1 MNENE
6 TQEQQPEQ
14 NNSVTNPTQQEAPQ
28 KDEGMPTGIQEQVP
42 EGDDLDNVE
51 FVKPDNFPGKFW
63 DENDGP
69 DVEGLAKAYGE
80 LEKKFHNGDYKAPE
94 DYDIKFLEEKGVTN
108 DDSLLNEF
116 TQWAKDNNISQ
127 SAFEKITNTYI
138 GMNEQ
143 EQQAEEDFIKDE
155 KQKLGNN
162 ADAIID
168 NTIQWGKSLVSKG
181 VLTDDEY
188 TELENWGGTAEG
200 IRLLGKFR
208 QMMGEKEITTTPV
221 EGVQLDKEELQAL
234 VADPRYG
241 NDMRYT
247 RDVERKFQER
257 FPG

>member
-1 MNENE
+1 M
-6 TQEQQPEQ
+6 
-14 NNSVTNPTQQEAPQ
+14 
-28 KDEGMPTGIQEQVP
+28 
-42 EGDDLDNVE
+42 
-51 FVKPDNFPGKFW
+51 
-63 DENDGP
+63 
-69 DVEGLAKAYGE
+69 
-80 LEKKFHNGDYKAPE
+80 
-94 DYDIKFLEEKGVTN
+94 
-108 DDSLLNEF
+108 LNEF

-181 VLTDDEY
+181 VLTDDDY